1 MSNHPPFVE
10 ILREKDPELFAAVDK
25 LSQVANKPGAL
36 DQKTKVLI
44 SLALDA
50 FNGAIGGVKTLSEV
64 ARKVGAT
71 EEEIKETL
79 RMSYYISGMQSL
91 VAGAAAYPK
100 DDSHQ

>member
-10 ILREKDPELFAAVDK
+10 ILREKDPELFEAVDK
-25 LSQVANKPGAL
+25 VSQVANKAGAL
-36 DQKTKVLI
+36 DPKTKVLI

-50 FNGAIGGVKTLSEV
+50 FNGAVGGVKTLSEG
-64 ARKVGAT
+64 ARKLGAT

-91 VAGAAAYPK
+91 VAGAVAYRH
-100 DDSHQ
+100 DDSRK